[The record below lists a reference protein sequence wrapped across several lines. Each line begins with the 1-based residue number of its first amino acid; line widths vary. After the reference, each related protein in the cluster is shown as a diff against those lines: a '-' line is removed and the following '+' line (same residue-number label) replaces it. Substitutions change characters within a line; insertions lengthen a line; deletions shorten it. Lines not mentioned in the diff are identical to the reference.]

1 MPADTFPSLVY
12 ELLQD
17 CERNRGFIVR
27 DDLEPAKQK
36 AFDLAVAR
44 GLLLGAGGLRI
55 ETEART
61 EQVTGQR
68 GGYLT
73 PEGIA
78 ALCEWQLRPAE
89 ADRLAVPHAG
99 TDGWEY
105 LTTSEAVDRLQISES
120 TFRRWAKGDG
130 CPDGLHIK
138 SAGTRGRWRVR
149 TD

>member
-1 MPADTFPSLVY
+1 M
-12 ELLQD
+12 LQD

-27 DDLEPAKQK
+27 DDREPEKQR

-44 GLLLGAGGLRI
+44 GLLLGAAGLSM

-68 GGYLT
+68 CGYLT

-89 ADRLAVPHAG
+89 GDRVAVPHAG
-99 TDGWEY
+99 TEGWEY

-120 TFRRWAKGDG
+120 TLRRWAKGDG
-130 CPDGLHIK
+130 CPDGLHIE